1 MAYPVLTTMLMH
13 NKDVDA
19 MNRVAFIGSVAE
31 NKFTGVAC
39 NQGSIVSMTEM
50 CKFSSDTAMHKEGY
64 AWIAGF
70 PQAQTQTD
78 LWIVD
83 NHEVGYTVAYQTM
96 AAIDPR
102 EFTNEANRAVS
113 VRKLRKHD
121 IIQISKDA
129 FTITGT
135 TPDVPSST
143 KTIVE
148 LAANG
153 KLKAVAP
160 GQGTKE
166 IFKVLGM
173 EKMEFGAGAAGDALY
188 DAWILE
194 YIAD

>member
-50 CKFSSDTAMHKEGY
+50 CKFSSDTTMRKEGY

-70 PQAQTQTD
+70 PKAQTQTD

-129 FTITGT
+129 FTTV
-135 TPDVPSST
+135 PDTT
-143 KTIVE
+143 KTVVE
-148 LAANG
+148 VDANG
-153 KLKAVAP
+153 KLKAVTPGGTPAP
-160 GQGTKE
+160 CP